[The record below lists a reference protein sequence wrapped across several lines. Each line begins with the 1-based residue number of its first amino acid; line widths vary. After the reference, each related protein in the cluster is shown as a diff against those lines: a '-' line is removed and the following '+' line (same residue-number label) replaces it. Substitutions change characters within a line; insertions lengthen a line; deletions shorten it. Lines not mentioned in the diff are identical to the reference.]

1 MLFYEKCSYIFAKK
15 ELKTL
20 ILVFF
25 GVASISILDVLSF
38 GLIVPVFQVILF
50 NEIPNFYFFKINNFD
65 MDINFKIIILFTFL
79 LIFLIKNILIIYFT
93 YFSIKSLQNMS
104 GKISSQLFNLFL
116 TQDYIIYLKNSSD
129 NYLQKITTDVGNV
142 NNFFNGLLNLIIES
156 IFVIGIAILLFFSNI
171 KMFLFCFFTFFSVFS
186 FYIIYFKGRLK
197 RWSYEARNS
206 NSLLQLFIIEGFI
219 GFKDIIIYNLR
230 SHFINNYNNQL
241 NINNST
247 SIKLT
252 FLNTVQKYWLE
263 IVGLISISIALIY
276 FIFVDFEITKLV
288 PVLGLFVLA
297 FFRLLSS
304 FSRIIIHGQNIKFYY
319 PAFDA
324 LALNFKELS
333 NNIRTNLEY
342 QIPFYKSIELIN
354 VSFSY
359 PINKVN
365 ILDDINL
372 KINKGESIC
381 IIGKNGSGKSTFLN
395 LVSGLLQSTKGSIIV
410 DGKDDLFTNRN
421 SWIKNLCY
429 VQQNIFLTNSTIKN
443 NIVLNEE
450 KKIDSLKF
458 NKIEHL
464 LKLDLFFNE
473 LPEKL
478 NTKTGNDGINLSG
491 GQKQIISLA
500 RALYKDSNILI
511 FDEPTAA
518 LDETKTKLFKEVI
531 LSLKGKKTI
540 FMVTHD
546 KSNFENCFDKILN
559 FESGKIKLI

>member
-1 MLFYEKCSYIFAKK
+1 
-15 ELKTL
+15 
-20 ILVFF
+20 
-25 GVASISILDVLSF
+25 
-38 GLIVPVFQVILF
+38 
-50 NEIPNFYFFKINNFD
+50 
-65 MDINFKIIILFTFL
+65 
-79 LIFLIKNILIIYFT
+79 
-93 YFSIKSLQNMS
+93 
-104 GKISSQLFNLFL
+104 
-116 TQDYIIYLKNSSD
+116 
-129 NYLQKITTDVGNV
+129 
-142 NNFFNGLLNLIIES
+142 
-156 IFVIGIAILLFFSNI
+156 
-171 KMFLFCFFTFFSVFS
+171 
-186 FYIIYFKGRLK
+186 
-197 RWSYEARNS
+197 
-206 NSLLQLFIIEGFI
+206 
-219 GFKDIIIYNLR
+219 
-230 SHFINNYNNQL
+230 
-241 NINNST
+241 
-247 SIKLT
+247 
-252 FLNTVQKYWLE
+252 VQKYWLE

-304 FSRIIIHGQNIKFYY
+304 FSRIIIHGQNIKFLY

-450 KKIDSLKF
+450 KKIDALKF

>member
-104 GKISSQLFNLFL
+104 GKISSRLFNLFL

-206 NSLLQLFIIEGFI
+206 SSLLQLFIIEGFI

-304 FSRIIIHGQNIKFYY
+304 FSRIIIHGQNIKFFY

-359 PINKVN
+359 PMNKVN

-450 KKIDSLKF
+450 KKIDALKF

>member
-1 MLFYEKCSYIFAKK
+1 MLFYEKCSYIFTKK

-50 NEIPNFYFFKINNFD
+50 NETPNFYFFKINNFN

-93 YFSIKSLQNMS
+93 YFSIKSLQNIS
-104 GKISSQLFNLFL
+104 GRISSQLFNLFL

-156 IFVIGIAILLFFSNI
+156 IFVIGIAILLFFSNT

-197 RWSYEARNS
+197 RWSYESRNS
-206 NSLLQLFIIEGFI
+206 NSLLQLFIIEGFR

-241 NINNST
+241 NISNST

-304 FSRIIIHGQNIKFYY
+304 FSRIILHGQNIKFFY

-342 QIPFYKSIELIN
+342 QIPFHKSIELIN

-359 PINKVN
+359 PMNKVN
-365 ILDDINL
+365 ILDDVNL

-410 DGKDDLFTNRN
+410 DEKDDLFTNRN

-450 KKIDSLKF
+450 KKIDALKF

-546 KSNFENCFDKILN
+546 KSNFENCFDKILY

>member
-1 MLFYEKCSYIFAKK
+1 MLFYEKCSYIFTKK

-65 MDINFKIIILFTFL
+65 IDINFKIIILFTFL
-79 LIFLIKNILIIYFT
+79 LIFLIKNILIIYFS
-93 YFSIKSLQNMS
+93 YFSIKSLQNIS
-104 GKISSQLFNLFL
+104 GRISIQLFNLFL

-129 NYLQKITTDVGNV
+129 NYLQKITADVANV
-142 NNFFNGLLNLIIES
+142 NTFLNGLLNLIIES

-197 RWSYEARNS
+197 RWSYEFRNS
-206 NSLLQLFIIEGFI
+206 NSLLQLFIIEGFR

-247 SIKLT
+247 NIKLI

-304 FSRIIIHGQNIKFYY
+304 FSRIIIHSQNIKFFY
-319 PAFDA
+319 PSFDA

-359 PINKVN
+359 PINKIN

-429 VQQNIFLTNSTIKN
+429 VQQNIFLTNSTITN

-450 KKIDSLKF
+450 KKIDALKF

-546 KSNFENCFDKILN
+546 KSNFENCFDKILY

>member
-1 MLFYEKCSYIFAKK
+1 MSFYEKCSYIFTKK

-25 GVASISILDVLSF
+25 GVAGISVLDVLSF
-38 GLIVPVFQVILF
+38 GLIIPVFQVILF
-50 NEIPNFYFFKINNFD
+50 NEIPNYYFFKINNFD
-65 MDINFKIIILFTFL
+65 LDLIFKIIILF
-79 LIFLIKNILIIYFT
+79 IFVFIFFIKNILIIYFT
-93 YFSIKSLQNMS
+93 YFSIKSLQNIS
-104 GKISSQLFNLFL
+104 GRISSQLFNLFL
-116 TQDYIIYLKNSSD
+116 SQDYIIYLKNSSD

-156 IFVIGIAILLFFSNI
+156 IFVIGIAILLFLSNT

-197 RWSYEARNS
+197 RWSYESRNS
-206 NSLLQLFIIEGFI
+206 NSLLQLFIIEGFR

-241 NINNST
+241 NISNST

-252 FLNTVQKYWLE
+252 FLNAVQKYWLE
-263 IVGLISISIALIY
+263 VVGLISISIALIY

-288 PVLGLFVLA
+288 PLLGLFVLA

-304 FSRIIIHGQNIKFYY
+304 FSRIILHGQNIKFYY

-342 QIPFYKSIELIN
+342 QISFHKSIELIN

-410 DGKDDLFTNRN
+410 DGKDDLFANRN

-464 LKLDLFFNE
+464 LKLDIFFNE

-478 NTKTGNDGINLSG
+478 NTKTGNEGINLSG

-518 LDETKTKLFKEVI
+518 LDETKIKLFKEVI
-531 LSLKGKKTI
+531 CSLKGKKTI

-546 KSNFENCFDKILN
+546 KNNFENCFDKILY